1 MTNVQSRIAALS
13 PQQRALLESRVAA
26 LASAAG
32 PDAADTIRPRD
43 RDKPTPLSFAQQRE
57 WALERFRPSNN
68 ISGALRIEGDTAEDA
83 DLDLLGRILTEIMAR
98 HEALRTTVEMI
109 DRTPYSVVH
118 PVTPIKIP
126 VVDIT
131 HLGPEA
137 QRLEVRRLYDVE
149 VASPFAPD
157 EPQRMRCTAVKLAE
171 NVYVALI
178 STHHSSSDG
187 WSMAI
192 VFKEVALLYPAL
204 RAGREPDLPTP
215 PAQYGDFAVWQ
226 REHFGEEAMA
236 NELAYW
242 KKALEGIPPRLA
254 LPTDRPYP
262 ARRTFAGHHH
272 TTALDL
278 ETTAALERLA
288 GPEGVSISMVL
299 LAACSVVLHRYTQQ
313 DDLVFGAAITG
324 RVRSETEEII
334 GCFANALPL
343 RIRVTRDDTLLDVL
357 RRARQVV
364 ASAFDHQNLP
374 FDRLIEELAPKEAAQ
389 TPLIQMMIN
398 VLSAPGSVLRV
409 IGDVWEAPGV
419 RVSPEVMDPGPIPI
433 DLILAVQ
440 ATGGKIYLQWHYST
454 ELFDHETIVGLAGQV
469 ERVLDR
475 LVTQPDVR
483 VGDADLIQVTEP
495 ALPAPV
501 TASQGPGF
509 LELFDAQV
517 ASAPDAPAVV
527 CDREQVTFAELDQQ
541 AERLARHLRGLG
553 VGPETV
559 VGVLVDRAPRLAVAV
574 LGVLKAG
581 GAFLTLDVQLPA
593 ARITYMLT
601 DAGAPVVVTTAEHAS
616 LATGSAA
623 RTVLIE
629 ELPDDAG
636 GATPP
641 APAPESAAYVV
652 YTSGSTGQPKG
663 VVIEHRSLVA
673 FARATAARLQLGA
686 GDRFL
691 QFASPGFDV
700 LIEELFPIWL
710 AGGAVVIPPADQTG
724 PGIDLAAVVERGRVS
739 VMELPAAFWH
749 EWVRELNG
757 TGAELPASLRLVIVG
772 SERVLPERLAMWQ
785 RLGVPLMHVY
795 GITETTVSSTFFRLP
810 AKASEADLQFLP
822 IGTALP
828 FADLRILDAELRPV
842 PVGAV
847 GELYIGGMSVGRG
860 YLGRPGLTAER
871 FIADPDPAHP
881 GGRLYRSGD
890 LVRQR
895 MDGNLEFRSRVD
907 TQIKIRGLRV
917 EPTEIES
924 AMCRHPQVA
933 QAVATVHERAADDRR
948 LVGYVVAQ
956 GRIRLS
962 VADLRRF
969 LGRELPPYLVPS
981 VFVQLEQIPVTT
993 NGKIDHDRL
1002 PPPGDERP
1010 EMVEELML
1018 PETPLEQQLA
1028 DIVADVLGVTVV
1040 GRNDNFFELGGDS
1053 ILAIQ
1058 VVARAQEAGVGL
1070 SPLDLFEQPTVAQL
1084 AEIASVAAP
1093 APESAA
1099 AAEPEPE
1106 PAAAAPEPAEGLAP
1120 SGSDFPLARGVDQ
1133 SQLDAL
1139 ISRISGGKPA
1149 G

>member
-26 LASAAG
+26 LAAAAG
-32 PDAADTIRPRD
+32 PGAADTIQPRD
-43 RDKPTPLSFAQQRE
+43 RDKPTPLSYAQQRE

-68 ISGALRIEGDTAEDA
+68 ISGALRIEGDTAQDA

-98 HEALRTTVEMI
+98 HEALRTTVEVI
-109 DRTPYSVVH
+109 DRTPYAVVH

-131 HLGPEA
+131 HLDPEA

-157 EPQRMRCTAVKLAE
+157 DPQRMRCTAVKLAE

-204 RAGREPDLPTP
+204 RAGLEPNLPAP
-215 PAQYGDFAVWQ
+215 VAQYGDFAVWQ
-226 REHFGEEAMA
+226 REHLDEETMAGELE
-236 NELAYW
+236 YW

-254 LPTDRPYP
+254 LPNDRPYP

-272 TTALDL
+272 TAALDPD
-278 ETTAALERLA
+278 TTTALERLA
-288 GPEGVSISMVL
+288 ETEGASISMVL
-299 LAACSVVLHRYTQQ
+299 LAACSIVLHRYTQQ

-343 RIRVTRDDTLLDVL
+343 RIGVTRDDTLLDVL
-357 RRARQVV
+357 RRSRQVV

-389 TPLIQMMIN
+389 TPIIQMMIN

-469 ERVLDR
+469 ERVLAQ
-475 LVTQPDVR
+475 LVTRPDLR
-483 VGDADLIQVTEP
+483 VGDADLLQVEEP
-495 ALPAPV
+495 AQAPPV
-501 TASQGPGF
+501 TADHGPGF
-509 LELFDAQV
+509 LELFDTQV
-517 ASAPDAPAVV
+517 ALAPDATAVV
-527 CDREQVTFAELDQQ
+527 CDREQVTYAELDQQ

-559 VGVLVDRAPRLAVAV
+559 VGVLLDRTPRLTAAV

-581 GAFLTLDVQLPA
+581 GAFLTIDVQLPA
-593 ARITYMLT
+593 DRIAYMLT
-601 DAGAPVVVTTAEHAS
+601 DAGAPVVVTTAEHAA
-616 LATGSAA
+616 LAAGSAA
-623 RTVLIE
+623 QAVLIE
-629 ELPDDAG
+629 ELPDSALAVGTAG
-636 GATPP
+636 PVP
-641 APAPESAAYVV
+641 APGSAAYVV
-652 YTSGSTGQPKG
+652 YTSGSTGRPKG
-663 VVIEHRSLVA
+663 AVIEHRSLVA
-673 FARATAARLQLGA
+673 FARDTVARLQLGA

-724 PGIDLAAVVERGRVS
+724 PGIDLASVVERGRVS

-757 TGAELPASLRLVIVG
+757 TGAELPGSLRLVIVG

-810 AKASEADLQFLP
+810 AKASEADLQYLP

-828 FADLRILDAELRPV
+828 FADLRILDADLRPV

-847 GELYIGGMSVGRG
+847 GELYIGGTSVGRG
-860 YLGRPGLTAER
+860 YLGRPGLTSAR

-895 MDGNLEFRSRVD
+895 ADGNLEFRSRVD

-933 QAVATVHERAADDRR
+933 QAVVTVHERAADDRR

-962 VADLRRF
+962 IADLRRF

-981 VFVQLEQIPVTT
+981 MFVQLEKIPVTT
-993 NGKIDHDRL
+993 NGKVDHDRL

-1010 EMVEELML
+1010 EMVEELVL
-1018 PETPLEQQLA
+1018 PETPLEQLLA
-1028 DIVADVLGVTVV
+1028 DIVAGVLGVTVV

-1058 VVARAQEAGVGL
+1058 VVARAQDAGVAL

-1084 AEIASVAAP
+1084 AEIASVAA
-1093 APESAA
+1093 A
-1099 AAEPEPE
+1099 AAEPATQAGPQPAAAE
-1106 PAAAAPEPAEGLAP
+1106 PAAAPVP
-1120 SGSDFPLARGVDQ
+1120 SGQDFPLAGGVDR

-1139 ISRISGGKPA
+1139 INRISGSKPDE